1 MGHGKEA
8 VRKRLHNSLSSC
20 VEVESETQPVLF
32 AGQPLLIHKGLSIN
46 MSIYHLHQKSIQ
58 EIC

>member
-32 AGQPLLIHKGLSIN
+32 AGQPLCNDTKDCLLI
-46 MSIYHLHQKSIQ
+46 
-58 EIC
+58 